1 MMKSLLAAAVP
12 GAVASSVAAETPRT
26 VLHKVLASPLVD
38 EGSEPDGC
46 APAVSGLGGPA
57 LWQVRV
63 ERLLLDG
70 KALVE
75 TSAQAEPNRFPLC
88 IADGPVAKNAE
99 VELAFVPH
107 AGGIARAAGIVL
119 RFVDPQDF
127 YLAEADAIAGTVR
140 LLRVVNGERR
150 ELAGHTARLV
160 ADKAQTLKITAVDER
175 FIVFLDG
182 KVLLETHDAGIAA
195 AGRFGVWSRADSR
208 TSFGDLFIT
217 VLD

>member
-75 TSAQAEPNRFPLC
+75 TSAQAEPNLPLP
-88 IADGPVAKNAE
+88 DPVWSAGVASLFRGHISWPYARGFRGRCLFRRNRARPSRVR
-99 VELAFVPH
+99 VEKP
-107 AGGIARAAGIVL
+107 
-119 RFVDPQDF
+119 
-127 YLAEADAIAGTVR
+127 
-140 LLRVVNGERR
+140 NGE
-150 ELAGHTARLV
+150 
-160 ADKAQTLKITAVDER
+160 
-175 FIVFLDG
+175 
-182 KVLLETHDAGIAA
+182 
-195 AGRFGVWSRADSR
+195 GR
-208 TSFGDLFIT
+208 
-217 VLD
+217 